1 MDLKRL
7 ALLIMPDFRQKT
19 SGMQRENSVFHLRGK
34 RVSHGGILVWQQL
47 NSRSTEGRISARL
60 VSPDRSIV
68 SIPKPTVPSV
78 RESIAGNCPPTDDE
92 SALPA
97 LLELSYSSPM
107 PEETKR
113 SDDSDEIERSQ
124 QTERGDYEDR
134 LRQLETD
141 VKDLLTLFKHLLKSS
156 PHGEQL
162 LFMTLGRIEEQDA
175 AVEKFNETFRDLV
188 KRKGLE

>member
-1 MDLKRL
+1 MGRRH
-7 ALLIMPDFRQKT
+7 LIFC
-19 SGMQRENSVFHLRGK
+19 SVAEHDARGA
-34 RVSHGGILVWQQL
+34 
-47 NSRSTEGRISARL
+47 EGR
-60 VSPDRSIV
+60 V
-68 SIPKPTVPSV
+68 K
-78 RESIAGNCPPTDDE
+78 IAQINSLWTGNCQHPKTLRARTKCRELATYLRE

-141 VKDLLTLFKHLLKSS
+141 VKDLLTLFKHLLNSS

>member
-1 MDLKRL
+1 M
-7 ALLIMPDFRQKT
+7 
-19 SGMQRENSVFHLRGK
+19 V
-34 RVSHGGILVWQQL
+34 VSHPKTLRAL
-47 NSRSTEGRISARL
+47 RARINCREL
-60 VSPDRSIV
+60 
-68 SIPKPTVPSV
+68 PTH
-78 RESIAGNCPPTDDE
+78 RRE

-97 LLELSYSSPM
+97 LLDLSYSPPM
-107 PEETKR
+107 PEQTKR

-124 QTERGDYEDR
+124 QTEHGDYGDR

-141 VKDLLTLFKHLLKSS
+141 VKDLVTLFKHLLSSS